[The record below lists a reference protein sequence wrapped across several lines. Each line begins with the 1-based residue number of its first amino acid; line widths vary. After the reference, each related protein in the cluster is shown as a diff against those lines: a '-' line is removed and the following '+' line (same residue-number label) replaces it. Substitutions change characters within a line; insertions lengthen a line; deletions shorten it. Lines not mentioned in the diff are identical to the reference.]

1 MDPVSE
7 DNTILN
13 PLPPQVSY
21 PHRAGDMKTHLDRP
35 LVVNPQDNRN
45 NNTNKTRPGEPP
57 LDPQDTLGHQR
68 AEEYIRRQACYHQR
82 NRGGEPRGVSGP
94 EREARQG
101 HGGSRLSLQTL
112 EGIEERREHG
122 RRCRHKEGKEG
133 RSVSPHYSEGGVGDE
148 KRRHRRVRREG
159 EEGGRRHKGKGTEGV
174 VVGEGGEV
182 EGEGRR
188 PRRHRHGE
196 RSRQHRVRK

>member
-1 MDPVSE
+1 MTSREALYNEMDTE
-7 DNTILN
+7 DWKVRGEGEGE
-13 PLPPQVSY
+13 VSY

-82 NRGGEPRGVSGP
+82 NRGGEPRGVSGT
-94 EREARQG
+94 EREARLR

-148 KRRHRRVRREG
+148 KRRHRRRPPLQWSQPLHARPIL
-159 EEGGRRHKGKGTEGV
+159 RQDSQSGKT
-174 VVGEGGEV
+174 
-182 EGEGRR
+182 
-188 PRRHRHGE
+188 
-196 RSRQHRVRK
+196 